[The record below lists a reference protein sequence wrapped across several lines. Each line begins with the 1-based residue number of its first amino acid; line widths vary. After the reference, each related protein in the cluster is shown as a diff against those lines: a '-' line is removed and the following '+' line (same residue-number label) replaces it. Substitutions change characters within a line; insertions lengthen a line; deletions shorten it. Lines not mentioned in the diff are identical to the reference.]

1 MRVIDVLVGATAALP
16 EIRARRFDAMRGNL
30 TKVDNFRFGELFF
43 LARDFCRDR
52 FAVDRKRNENG
63 FAVFSRH
70 TFSAEGDV
78 FDFKID
84 RAHVINT
91 LLQQGVK
98 REQNSFAQSFASHR
112 PEARC

>member
-1 MRVIDVLVGATAALP
+1 
-16 EIRARRFDAMRGNL
+16 MRGSL
-30 TKVDNFRFGELFF
+30 TKIDKLRFGKLLF
-43 LARDFCRDR
+43 LARDLCRDR